1 MPRKSALKKK
11 SESLDIVDAPSE
23 AAANPTEFIT
33 IQELMQQGGLAFA
46 MAPPEEGEEE
56 EPEVDE
62 SPNWNVSIEGLPE
75 MEAGGAKF
83 SVFTTGEAS
92 SGQMVIEFKSRPGV
106 NRNLFSWLTKPS
118 ERSITMTVDDHEGN
132 RIESWRMKGVPV
144 ALAVD
149 ELDRECKDPWYTTF
163 QVTVKDIQI
172 T

>member
-1 MPRKSALKKK
+1 MPRKAKLVSK
-11 SESLDIVDAPSE
+11 SDATDRVADAPSE
-23 AAANPTEFIT
+23 LLPQPVEFLTMQEFLAA
-33 IQELMQQGGLAFA
+33 QGMSA
-46 MAPPEEGEEE
+46 MEGEEP

-62 SPNWNVSIEGLPE
+62 GPKWTVSIDGLPE
-75 MEAGGAKF
+75 MEAGGTKF

-118 ERSITMTVDDHEGN
+118 EKGITMVVDDHEGN
-132 RIESWRMKGVPV
+132 RIETWRMRGVPV

-149 ELDRECKDPWYTTF
+149 ELDKEVKDPWHTTF

>member
-1 MPRKSALKKK
+1 MPRKAKLVSK
-11 SESLDIVDAPSE
+11 SDATDRVADAPSE
-23 AAANPTEFIT
+23 LLPQPVEFLTMQEFLAA
-33 IQELMQQGGLAFA
+33 QGMSAT
-46 MAPPEEGEEE
+46 EGEEP

-62 SPNWNVSIEGLPE
+62 GPKWTVSIDGLPE
-75 MEAGGAKF
+75 MEAGGTKF

-118 ERSITMTVDDHEGN
+118 EKGITMVVDDHEGN
-132 RIESWRMKGVPV
+132 RIETWRMRGVPV

-149 ELDRECKDPWYTTF
+149 ELDKEVKDPWHTTF